1 MVVHLIKIMIKS
13 QKFLHILVH
22 QDLQKIKKQNIKIR
36 EKVSMN
42 SEYLRIRN

>member
-1 MVVHLIKIMIKS
+1 MIKIMIKN

-22 QDLQKIKKQNIKIR
+22 QDLQKIKEQTIKIR
-36 EKVSMN
+36 EKASTN